1 MVGATGL
8 EPAASWSQTKHSTK
22 LSYAPAVGPCDSQI
36 IIPQTSDSVKHF
48 LQEKTQAVNAV
59 TYGLWN
65 GAPGGIRTRDLLIR
79 SQTLYPTELRAHL
92 AVLCDV
98 ISRDNVYDYST
109 GDSVCQHLFSK
120 KSKIFKT
127 VNWGSRIFCLPQLFI
142 GLPA

>member
-22 LSYAPAVGPCDSQI
+22 LSYAPAVGPHNSLTIISQNG
-36 IIPQTSDSVKHF
+36 DNVKHF

-79 SQTLYPTELRAHL
+79 SQTLYPTELRAHF
-92 AVLCDV
+92 V
-98 ISRDNVYDYST
+98 I
-109 GDSVCQHLFSK
+109 
-120 KSKIFKT
+120 
-127 VNWGSRIFCLPQLFI
+127 P
-142 GLPA
+142 